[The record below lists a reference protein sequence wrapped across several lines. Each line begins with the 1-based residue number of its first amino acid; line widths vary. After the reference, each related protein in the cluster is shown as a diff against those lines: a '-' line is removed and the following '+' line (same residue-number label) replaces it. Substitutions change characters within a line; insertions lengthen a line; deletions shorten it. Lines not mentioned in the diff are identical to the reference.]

1 MDYSKK
7 RCYNGIFGP
16 PVRFAPSMPIP
27 PGPLCERFDYAGL
40 VVKTE
45 MMGYSPSSFFMNS
58 NSNGPSQLVE
68 ATRFLVMSKRF

>member
-16 PVRFAPSMPIP
+16 PVRFAPSMPIL

-45 MMGYSPSSFFMNS
+45 MMGYSPSSFFARIKAIRGSPGQSSLTQM
-58 NSNGPSQLVE
+58 
-68 ATRFLVMSKRF
+68 